1 MVDFVVSKYK
11 PEKIILFCSYATK
24 TERKNSDIDLLIIKE
39 TNKRFVD
46 RVIELVQLI
55 REHFGFKYPVE
66 HLIYT
71 PEEWKSAEGINS
83 AFIRLV
89 SSKGIVLYE
98 KE

>member
-1 MVDFVVSKYK
+1 
-11 PEKIILFCSYATK
+11 
-24 TERKNSDIDLLIIKE
+24 LIS
-39 TNKRFVD
+39 
-46 RVIELVQLI
+46 LVQLI

-66 HLIYT
+66 PLIYT
-71 PEEWKSAEGINS
+71 PEEWKSAEEINS